1 MYGLGVTENLPLSKL
16 VEQFDTTL
24 GTPEASAKD
33 QAKTLAKYMVDEL
46 APKFRNESELNKRE
60 IK

>member
-16 VEQFDTTL
+16 IEQFDSTL

-33 QAKTLAKYMVDEL
+33 QA
-46 APKFRNESELNKRE
+46 
-60 IK
+60 